1 MARDYILLGMKI
13 GERGQVTIPK
23 QYRRHFGLEPS
34 TAVEF
39 VEVDGNLVIRKSGSP
54 QRRNQKRKAYGILGA
69 KDRRSDEIMNAL
81 RGL

>member
-1 MARDYILLGMKI
+1 MKI

-34 TAVEF
+34 TPVEF
-39 VEVDGNLVIRKSGSP
+39 VEMDGNLVIRKSGS
-54 QRRNQKRKAYGILGA
+54 RKHRVQKQKVYGVLGA
-69 KDRRSDEIMNAL
+69 KDAHTDEIINAM